1 MRNKKNGFFTFI
13 FSLLPGAGE
22 MYFGLYRQGLLLMS
36 MFFGS
41 IAICALTGMGE
52 LAFVLPII
60 WCFGFFHVHNLKNMS
75 EEEFGKISDEK
86 NFIELCESIL
96 PNGMD
101 MFKKFAGYFIVLIGV
116 VFLVR
121 IIQDALSGFEALWM
135 ISLIF
140 NRALR
145 VVVGVLIIFVG
156 IKLIKGKKKE
166 LDNNKDIDDI
176 DE

>member
-1 MRNKKNGFFTFI
+1 
-13 FSLLPGAGE
+13 

-41 IAICALTGMGE
+41 IAVCALTGMGE
-52 LAFVLPII
+52 LAFLIPIV

-75 EEEFGKISDEK
+75 EEEFSKIKDEK
-86 NFIELCESIL
+86 NFIQLCESVF
-96 PNGMD
+96 PDGMD
-101 MFKKFAGYFIVLIGV
+101 TFKKLSGYFIVLVGI

-121 IIQDALSGFEALWM
+121 NIEDALSSFEAFYI

-140 NRALR
+140 NKGIRI
-145 VVVGVLIIFVG
+145 VVGALIVYVG
-156 IKLIKGKKKE
+156 VKLIKGKKKE
-166 LDNNKDIDDI
+166 LDISNKDLDDI

>member
-1 MRNKKNGFFTFI
+1 MNNKKNGFFTFI

-41 IAICALTGMGE
+41 IAICALIGMGE
-52 LAFVLPII
+52 LAFVIPII

-75 EEEFGKISDEK
+75 EEEFSKISDEK
-86 NFIELCESIL
+86 NFIDLCESIF

-101 MFKKFAGYFIVLIGV
+101 LFKKFAGYFIVLVGA

-121 IIQDALSGFEALWM
+121 NIQDALSGFEAFYV

-140 NRALR
+140 NKAMRIAVGIFI
-145 VVVGVLIIFVG
+145 VVIG
-156 IKLIKGKKKE
+156 IKLINGKKKE
-166 LDNNKDIDDI
+166 LDNTHLDDT

>member
-60 WCFGFFHVHNLKNMS
+60 WCFGFFHVHNFLNLHV
-75 EEEFGKISDEK
+75 FYNLD
-86 NFIELCESIL
+86 
-96 PNGMD
+96 
-101 MFKKFAGYFIVLIGV
+101 IVLYYI
-116 VFLVR
+116 
-121 IIQDALSGFEALWM
+121 
-135 ISLIF
+135 
-140 NRALR
+140 LR
-145 VVVGVLIIFVG
+145 HFV
-156 IKLIKGKKKE
+156 IK
-166 LDNNKDIDDI
+166 
-176 DE
+176 

>member
-1 MRNKKNGFFTFI
+1 MNNKKNGFFTFL

-52 LAFVLPII
+52 LAFVIPII

-75 EEEFGKISDEK
+75 EEEFSKISDEK
-86 NFIELCESIL
+86 NFIELCESIF

-101 MFKKFAGYFIVLIGV
+101 IFKKFAGYFIVLIGV
-116 VFLVR
+116 IFLVR
-121 IIQDALSGFEALWM
+121 NIQDALSGFEALYV
-135 ISLIF
+135 ISIIF
-140 NRALR
+140 NKVIRIA
-145 VVVGVLIIFVG
+145 VGVLIVLIG

-166 LDNNKDIDDI
+166 LDNSNDLDDI